1 MGVLYCIYF
10 FTEPKRNQVNLTL
23 LRDVLVLCSESN
35 SNVKVPEKM
44 LKRKWLQCIFI
55 PQIMTFRTYALFNK

>member
-1 MGVLYCIYF
+1 MGFILYLLF
-10 FTEPKRNQVNLTL
+10 HRAKKNQANLTL
-23 LRDVLVLCSESN
+23 LRNVLVLCSESN

-55 PQIMTFRTYALFNK
+55 PQIMTFKAYTLFNK